1 LVTKKKLK
9 EALVYSEKASKLLEN
24 SPFDGRHLEA
34 VQLRAKIFLLSGNFE
49 AAKKA
54 LLGSIY
60 KIPFLP
66 KTLRINFKNEVCY
79 KFPPK
84 NNLLK
89 VL

>member
-54 LLGSIY
+54 LLGSILQNPISA
-60 KIPFLP
+60 K
-66 KTLRINFKNEVCY
+66 NFKD
-79 KFPPK
+79 
-84 NNLLK
+84 
-89 VL
+89 